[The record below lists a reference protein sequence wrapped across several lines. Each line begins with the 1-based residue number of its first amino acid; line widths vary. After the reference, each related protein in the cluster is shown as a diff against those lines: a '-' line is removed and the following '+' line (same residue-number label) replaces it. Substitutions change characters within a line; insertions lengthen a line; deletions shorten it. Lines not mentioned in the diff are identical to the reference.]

1 MMLLLCVIMLIFHN
15 RTSAKNLDFC
25 QKSAQNTEIFPQKT
39 LFYIYTILFR
49 FSTTPPTVPPPPQV
63 CQSGLTIR
71 GHSKKWT
78 YDGKNVARVAYVVD
92 NSQICIERY
101 NRTLGTLT
109 SVDAG
114 GSRVWSLLGEDE
126 TERASTVG
134 LGIADAMWGDDFYDW
149 VEKEF

>member
-1 MMLLLCVIMLIFHN
+1 MLPLCVIMLIFYNH
-15 RTSAKNLDFC
+15 TSAKNPDFC
-25 QKSAQNTEIFPQKT
+25 QKSAQNSEIFPQKT

-78 YDGKNVARVAYVVD
+78 YDGKNVARVAYIVD

-101 NRTLGTLT
+101 NRTLT

-126 TERASTVG
+126 MGRASTVG

>member
-1 MMLLLCVIMLIFHN
+1 MASV
-15 RTSAKNLDFC
+15 
-25 QKSAQNTEIFPQKT
+25 
-39 LFYIYTILFR
+39 
-49 FSTTPPTVPPPPQV
+49 V
-63 CQSGLTIR
+63 
-71 GHSKKWT
+71 
-78 YDGKNVARVAYVVD
+78 YVVD

-114 GSRVWSLLGEDE
+114 GSRVWSLLGEDK
-126 TERASTVG
+126 TERAPSVG

>member
-1 MMLLLCVIMLIFHN
+1 MLPLCVIMLIFYN
-15 RTSAKNLDFC
+15 RTSAKNPDFC
-25 QKSAQNTEIFPQKT
+25 QKSAQNSEIFPQKT

-92 NSQICIERY
+92 NSQICIERN
-101 NRTLGTLT
+101 NRTLT

-114 GSRVWSLLGEDE
+114 GNWVWSLLGEDE
-126 TERASTVG
+126 TERAPSAG
-134 LGIADAMWGDDFYDW
+134 LGIADAMWGEYFYDW
-149 VEKEF
+149 VDSKF

>member
-1 MMLLLCVIMLIFHN
+1 MLPLCIVVLIFHN

-78 YDGKNVARVAYVVD
+78 YDGKNVASVAYVVD
-92 NSQICIERY
+92 NSQICIKRY
-101 NRTLGTLT
+101 NRTLT

-114 GSRVWSLLGEDE
+114 GNRMWSLLGEDE
-126 TERASTVG
+126 TERAPSAELG
-134 LGIADAMWGDDFYDW
+134 LADAIWGEQFYDW
-149 VEKEF
+149 VENEF

>member
-1 MMLLLCVIMLIFHN
+1 MLPLCVIVLIFYN
-15 RTSAKNLDFC
+15 RTSAKNPDFC
-25 QKSAQNTEIFPQKT
+25 QKSAQNSEIFPQKT

-92 NSQICIERY
+92 NSQICIERN

-126 TERASTVG
+126 MGRASTVG

>member
-1 MMLLLCVIMLIFHN
+1 MASV
-15 RTSAKNLDFC
+15 
-25 QKSAQNTEIFPQKT
+25 
-39 LFYIYTILFR
+39 
-49 FSTTPPTVPPPPQV
+49 V
-63 CQSGLTIR
+63 
-71 GHSKKWT
+71 
-78 YDGKNVARVAYVVD
+78 YVVD

-114 GSRVWSLLGEDE
+114 GNRMWSLLGEDE
-126 TERASTVG
+126 TERAPSVG

>member
-1 MMLLLCVIMLIFHN
+1 MLPLCVIMLIFYNH
-15 RTSAKNLDFC
+15 TSAKNPDFR
-25 QKSAQNTEIFPQKT
+25 QKSAQNSEIFPQKT

-49 FSTTPPTVPPPPQV
+49 FSTTPTVPPPPQV

-92 NSQICIERY
+92 NSQICIGRY
-101 NRTLGTLT
+101 NRTLT

-126 TERASTVG
+126 TERAPSAG
-134 LGIADAMWGDDFYDW
+134 LGIADAIWGEYLYDW
-149 VEKEF
+149 VDSKF

>member
-1 MMLLLCVIMLIFHN
+1 MLPLCVIVLIFYN
-15 RTSAKNLDFC
+15 RTSAKNPDFC
-25 QKSAQNTEIFPQKT
+25 QKSAQNSEIFPQKT

-92 NSQICIERY
+92 NSQICIERN
-101 NRTLGTLT
+101 NRTLT

-114 GSRVWSLLGEDE
+114 GNRMWSLLGEDE
-126 TERASTVG
+126 TERAPSVG

>member
-1 MMLLLCVIMLIFHN
+1 MLLLCVIMLIFHN

-92 NSQICIERY
+92 NSQIYIGRY
-101 NRTLGTLT
+101 NRTLT

-114 GSRVWSLLGEDE
+114 GNRMWSLLGEDE
-126 TERASTVG
+126 TERAPSAELG
-134 LGIADAMWGDDFYDW
+134 LADAIWGEQFYDW
-149 VEKEF
+149 VENEF

>member
-1 MMLLLCVIMLIFHN
+1 MLPLCVIMLIFYN
-15 RTSAKNLDFC
+15 RTSAKNPDFC
-25 QKSAQNTEIFPQKT
+25 QKSAQNSEIFPQKT

-92 NSQICIERY
+92 NSQICIERN
-101 NRTLGTLT
+101 NRTLT

-114 GSRVWSLLGEDE
+114 GNRVWSLLGEDE
-126 TERASTVG
+126 TERAPSVG

>member
-1 MMLLLCVIMLIFHN
+1 MLPLCVIMLIFYN
-15 RTSAKNLDFC
+15 RTSAKNPDFC
-25 QKSAQNTEIFPQKT
+25 QKSAQNSEIFPQKT

-92 NSQICIERY
+92 NSQICIERN
-101 NRTLGTLT
+101 NRTLT

-114 GSRVWSLLGEDE
+114 GNRMWSLLGEDE
-126 TERASTVG
+126 TERAPSAG
-134 LGIADAMWGDDFYDW
+134 LGLADAIWGEYFYDW
-149 VEKEF
+149 VDSKF

>member
-1 MMLLLCVIMLIFHN
+1 MLPLCVVVLIFHN

-63 CQSGLTIR
+63 CQSRLTIR

-109 SVDAG
+109 SVDVG
-114 GSRVWSLLGEDE
+114 GNRVWSLLGEDE
-126 TERASTVG
+126 TERAPSVG

>member
-1 MMLLLCVIMLIFHN
+1 MLPLCVVVLIFHN
-15 RTSAKNLDFC
+15 RTSAKNPNFR
-25 QKSAQNTEIFPQKT
+25 QKSAQNTEKSPQKT
-39 LFYIYTILFR
+39 LFLHLYHFISLFDH
-49 FSTTPPTVPPPPQV
+49 TPTVPPPPQV

-92 NSQICIERY
+92 NSQICIGRY

-114 GSRVWSLLGEDE
+114 GQSGVEPTWRGRDGTRPLCWVRHSR
-126 TERASTVG
+126 RYVG
-134 LGIADAMWGDDFYDW
+134 R
-149 VEKEF
+149 

>member
-1 MMLLLCVIMLIFHN
+1 MLPLCVIMLIFYN
-15 RTSAKNLDFC
+15 RTSAKNPDFC
-25 QKSAQNTEIFPQKT
+25 QKSAQNSEIFPQKT

-78 YDGKNVARVAYVVD
+78 YDGKNVASVAYVVD

-101 NRTLGTLT
+101 NRTLT

-114 GSRVWSLLGEDE
+114 GNRVWSLLGEDE
-126 TERASTVG
+126 TERAPSAELG
-134 LGIADAMWGDDFYDW
+134 LADAIWGEQFYDW
-149 VEKEF
+149 VENEF